1 MFKIVD
7 GELKPEGSRI
17 PDYMARMVGKGRM
30 NEDLQIFDYPMLSM
44 TMVKLENDRAPIAG
58 DYAECRE
65 LPEHMRHLVG
75 NVDVVTSTKTHMV
88 AGQERRV
95 RSGAIWVLYPTIS
108 DQEKVTVKRGK
119 RYEKKQVSAFV
130 ERFFSPAKVDEDE
143 EEVLKL

>member
-7 GELKPEGSRI
+7 SELESEGSRI
-17 PDYMARMVGKGRM
+17 PDCMARMVGKGQM
-30 NEDLQIFDYPMLSM
+30 SNETVVYDYPLLSM
-44 TMVKLENDRAPIAG
+44 TMVKLENDRAPIAN

-65 LPEHMRHLVG
+65 LPEYMRHLVG
-75 NVDVVTSTKTHMV
+75 NVEVCTSEKTHIV
-88 AGQERRV
+88 NGQERRV

-130 ERFFSPAKVDEDE
+130 ERFFSPAKVDEDK